1 MEKIIIGITDGSK
14 DRTGYNLILSAFEE
28 PVSLELNH
36 PIIYGDK
43 ETAIQQRKVM
53 NLTTNFITIKSGDVT
68 YKGVMVEMTDE
79 AGNNTFCISAAGD
92 NNHSIWG
99 VRYGKTSDQ

>member
-1 MEKIIIGITDGSK
+1 MTSEKQLK
-14 DRTGYNLILSAFEE
+14 
-28 PVSLELNH
+28 
-36 PIIYGDK
+36 
-43 ETAIQQRKVM
+43 
-53 NLTTNFITIKSGDVT
+53 
-68 YKGVMVEMTDE
+68 TDE